1 MASAMHLQIAP
12 SPCMVFFFF
21 QNKKTE
27 NLCKRSKRKMKY
39 ALFFLNGC
47 THLLIF
53 FFEEINFLQ
62 SSHTKHLD
70 VVTVSQEN
78 LRCSLANVR
87 YSTYMAWLS
96 LPTFVSCAITHYANA
111 HFVSIDPNALTKNSI
126 HILRSETKPPR
137 L

>member
-1 MASAMHLQIAP
+1 MAPAMHIQIAP
-12 SPCMVFFFF
+12 SPCMFFFF
-21 QNKKTE
+21 QNQKDRKSMQEKQKE
-27 NLCKRSKRKMKY
+27 NEVCI
-39 ALFFLNGC
+39 
-47 THLLIF
+47 IF
-53 FFEEINFLQ
+53 FEWLYTCINFIIFEEINFPQ

-78 LRCSLANVR
+78 LQCSLANVR